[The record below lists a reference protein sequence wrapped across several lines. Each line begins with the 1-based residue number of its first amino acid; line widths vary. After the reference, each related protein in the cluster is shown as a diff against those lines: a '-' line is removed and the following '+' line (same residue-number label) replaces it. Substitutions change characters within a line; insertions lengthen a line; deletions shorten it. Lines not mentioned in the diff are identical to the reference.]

1 MHEHDLDLI
10 AALADGSASDERLA
24 RSLVETCLVCRAE
37 YEAQLEVNAWLAAAP
52 TPEMT
57 DMERAGLH
65 RIVRAGIEN
74 EARPGT
80 GTPWWQ
86 RLGYVAAGLL
96 VAAGL
101 VGVLQRTEMM
111 GGDSGAVSDVTTAAA
126 EGGAE
131 APTEGVPFVA
141 EDAGEDMAAPTTTA
155 AAEGTLAS
163 EEALAIP
170 FARFAEEARASQN
183 DRDLVTLSDEHREC
197 LARAGLDRHV
207 VVREFEDAG
216 TTYLVV
222 VSEEPE
228 AEEVVIFVVTPDCH
242 IVHEER

>member
-1 MHEHDLDLI
+1 
-10 AALADGSASDERLA
+10 
-24 RSLVETCLVCRAE
+24 
-37 YEAQLEVNAWLAAAP
+37 
-52 TPEMT
+52 
-57 DMERAGLH
+57 
-65 RIVRAGIEN
+65 
-74 EARPGT
+74 
-80 GTPWWQ
+80 
-86 RLGYVAAGLL
+86 
-96 VAAGL
+96 
-101 VGVLQRTEMM
+101 MM

-141 EDAGEDMAAPTTTA
+141 EDAGEEMAAPTTTA